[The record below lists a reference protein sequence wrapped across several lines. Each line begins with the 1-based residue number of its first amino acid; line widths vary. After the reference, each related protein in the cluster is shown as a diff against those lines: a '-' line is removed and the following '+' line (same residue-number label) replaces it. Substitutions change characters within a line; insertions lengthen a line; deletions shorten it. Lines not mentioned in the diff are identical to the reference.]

1 MADRGCNPSL
11 ITLENGIMV
20 CAYARPGV
28 WVCFSDDNGKTWKG
42 HSQIDDGRHYCYM
55 VESGSDSFMVFREN
69 PKNENNIR
77 ATRFTVRKR

>member
-11 ITLENGIMV
+11 VTLENGIMV

-28 WVCFSDDNGKTWKG
+28 WVCFSDDNGKSWKG
-42 HSQIDDGRHYCYM
+42 HTQVDDGRHYCYM
-55 VESGSDSFMVFREN
+55 VEAGSDDFLVFREH
-69 PKNENNIR
+69 PKNENNVR